1 MSKYNVFVVKPENLE
16 DTIDALNEIS
26 SRDPNFNPLLKPY
39 QYLIKEHKSYL
50 NTNYL
55 NNKAS
60 ILRFDTLKEELQVNH
75 PSKKVN
81 NQVLSAYLKHK
92 GFHSFKVKLC
102 EANSYLT
109 LWKHTDNTLC

>member
-1 MSKYNVFVVKPENLE
+1 MSKYNVFIVESENLE
-16 DTIDALNEIS
+16 DTIDTLNEIS
-26 SRDPNFNPLLKPY
+26 SRDPSFKPLLKPY
-39 QYLIKEHKSYL
+39 QYLCKDHKNYL
-50 NTNYL
+50 NTSYL
-55 NNKAS
+55 RNKTS
-60 ILRFDTLKEELQVNH
+60 ILQFDTLKKELQLNY

-109 LWKHTDNTLC
+109 LWKHTDNNLC